1 MTSRS
6 VDLWAELIA
15 AEQEHFDRPSQQIQ
29 EPNIAVV
36 YRRQKPHSI
45 TPKDAEGFSIF
56 PILKNSVLLVWWF
69 VEGFELLTLICFQEA
84 IDFEFGGRT
93 SIAAVCAEIHPQ
105 QRKPG
110 RKAKPPL
117 PRGKKVEAP
126 NYEKERAYFQEVDD
140 FELMVESP
148 SPNKCST
155 WTVGIQT
162 DDVVISRLSSVLQ
175 KWLISKKLN
184 DSYAPPASLSK
195 ILETPAS
202 RKESAIRF
210 IYGSSTAKTP
220 EKTSL
225 RIPSGLYSSQNKR
238 IGFTIED
245 VSREQPLSEKG
256 IGEICPMDEEGCEDI
271 DVAVSKLS
279 LTSRPSS
286 VDGHTWDPFLAL
298 LAACGQS
305 APLTLLEILSNETQ
319 TIAKVGEGTF
329 GEAFK
334 VGENVCKIVPFDGD
348 FRVNG
353 ELQKKSE
360 ELLEEVIL
368 SGTLNSLRAHE
379 GHLLNSCSTFIQTMD
394 MRVCQGH
401 YDASL
406 LKAWEDWD
414 GKHGS
419 ENDHPKEFPEKQCYV
434 VFVQEHGGK
443 DLESFVLLNF
453 DEARS
458 LLSQASDLIFF
469 FWHCQPNIS
478 FIILTAKSEFQVT
491 LALAVTE
498 AAYEFE
504 HRDLHW
510 GNILLSR
517 KGLDTVQFTL
527 EGNEI
532 HVRTYGLLVSII
544 DFTLSRI
551 NTGEDILFLD
561 LSSDPELFEGPK
573 GDKQSDT
580 YRKMRDVTGEFW
592 EGSFPKT
599 NVLWLQYL
607 VDILL
612 LKKSYERSSKDE
624 RELRSLKKRLN
635 SYGSAREAT
644 SDAFFS
650 DLIINLQH

>member
-1 MTSRS
+1 MTSRAA
-6 VDLWAELIA
+6 DLWAELIV
-15 AEQEHFDRPSQQIQ
+15 AEKLQFDCPSDQPQ
-29 EPNIAVV
+29 EPNFAVV
-36 YRRQKPHSI
+36 YRRQKSHIIPQ
-45 TPKDAEGFSIF
+45 DADRRLS
-56 PILKNSVLLVWWF
+56 NSTSSYENRLSFLPVKRISWNRSLS
-69 VEGFELLTLICFQEA
+69 TR
-84 IDFEFGGRT
+84 GRT
-93 SIAAVCAEIHPQ
+93 SVAATVCAELHPQ
-105 QRKPG
+105 KRKPG

-117 PRGKKVEAP
+117 PRGKKVEAA
-126 NYEKERAYFQEVDD
+126 NYDKERAYFQEVDD

-148 SPNKCST
+148 SPNKCAT
-155 WTVGIQT
+155 WTTGIQT
-162 DDVVISRLSSVLQ
+162 DAIIISRLSSVLQ

-184 DSYAPPASLSK
+184 HTYAPPASLSK

-202 RKESAIRF
+202 RKESACGV
-210 IYGSSTAKTP
+210 IYGSANVKTP
-220 EKTSL
+220 EKKSL
-225 RIPSGLYSSQNKR
+225 QVPSGLYSTQNKHFGSR
-238 IGFTIED
+238 DED
-245 VSREQPLSEKG
+245 VSGGRPLSETG
-256 IGEICPMDEEGCEDI
+256 IGEICPMDEGGYEDI
-271 DVAVSKLS
+271 EVGVSKLS

-286 VDGHTWDPFLAL
+286 VDAHTWDPFLAL

-305 APLTLLEILSNETQ
+305 APLTLLEILSKYCEPQ

-334 VGENVCKIVPFDGD
+334 VGENVFKIVPFDGD
-348 FRVNG
+348 LRVNG
-353 ELQKKSE
+353 EIQKKSE

-453 DEARS
+453 NEAKS
-458 LLSQASDLIFF
+458 LLAQI
-469 FWHCQPNIS
+469 
-478 FIILTAKSEFQVT
+478 T
-491 LALAVTE
+491 LALAVSE

-510 GNILLSR
+510 GNILLRR

-612 LKKSYERSSKDE
+612 LKKSYERTSKDE
-624 RELRSLKKRLN
+624 RDLRSLKKRLN

-644 SDAFFS
+644 SDVFFS
-650 DLIINLQH
+650 DLFVIFQH

>member
-1 MTSRS
+1 MTSRA

-15 AEQEHFDRPSQQIQ
+15 GEQDQFDHPSEQPQ

-36 YRRQKPHSI
+36 YRRQKTNSI
-45 TPKDAEGFSIF
+45 TPKDAQGRESTSTSGNEKRLSFLPVKRISWNRS
-56 PILKNSVLLVWWF
+56 LS
-69 VEGFELLTLICFQEA
+69 TR
-84 IDFEFGGRT
+84 GRT
-93 SIAAVCAEIHPQ
+93 SIAAVCAELHPQ
-105 QRKPG
+105 QKKPG

-126 NYEKERAYFQEVDD
+126 NYDKERAYFQEVDE

-148 SPNKCST
+148 SPNKYST

-162 DDVVISRLSSVLQ
+162 DDIVISCLSSVLQ
-175 KWLISKKLN
+175 KWLISKRLN

-202 RKESAIRF
+202 RKESAYGF
-210 IYGSSTAKTP
+210 ICGSSNLKTP

-225 RIPSGLYSSQNKR
+225 RIPSGLYSTQNKR
-238 IGFTIED
+238 IGSTNEN
-245 VSREQPLSEKG
+245 VSTGKPLSERD
-256 IGEICPMDEEGCEDI
+256 IGEICPMDEEGCKDI

-286 VDGHTWDPFLAL
+286 VDAHTWDPFLAL

-305 APLTLLEILSNETQ
+305 APLTLFEILYKYCETQ
-319 TIAKVGEGTF
+319 TITKVGEGTY

-353 ELQKKSE
+353 EIQKKSE

-458 LLSQASDLIFF
+458 LLSQI
-469 FWHCQPNIS
+469 
-478 FIILTAKSEFQVT
+478 T
-491 LALAVTE
+491 LALAVSE

-517 KGLDTVQFTL
+517 KGLDTVQFSL
-527 EGNEI
+527 EGRDI
-532 HVRTYGLLVSII
+532 HVRTYGLSVSII

-612 LKKSYERSSKDE
+612 LKKTYERTSKDE
-624 RELRSLKKRLN
+624 RDLRSLKKRLN

-644 SDAFFS
+644 SDPFFS
-650 DLIINLQH
+650 DMFINLHH

>member
-1 MTSRS
+1 MVEFET

-15 AEQEHFDRPSQQIQ
+15 DEQNQFDRPSEQPQ

-36 YRRQKPHSI
+36 YRRQKPLSI
-45 TPKDAEGFSIF
+45 TPKDAEGRQSTSTCGNENRLSFLPVKRISWNRS
-56 PILKNSVLLVWWF
+56 LS
-69 VEGFELLTLICFQEA
+69 TR
-84 IDFEFGGRT
+84 GRT
-93 SIAAVCAEIHPQ
+93 SIAAVCAELHPQ

-117 PRGKKVEAP
+117 PRGKKVQAP
-126 NYEKERAYFQEVDD
+126 NYDKERAYFQEVDD

-148 SPNKCST
+148 SPNKSST

-202 RKESAIRF
+202 RKESAIGL
-210 IYGSSTAKTP
+210 IYGSSNVKTP

-225 RIPSGLYSSQNKR
+225 RIPSGLYSTQNKR
-238 IGFTIED
+238 IGFTNED
-245 VSREQPLSEKG
+245 VSTGQPLSERG
-256 IGEICPMDEEGCEDI
+256 IGEICSMDEEGCEDI

-305 APLTLLEILSNETQ
+305 APLTLLEILSKYCETQ
-319 TIAKVGEGTF
+319 TITKVGEGTY

-353 ELQKKSE
+353 EIQKKSE

-434 VFVQEHGGK
+434 VFVQEHGGE

-458 LLSQASDLIFF
+458 LLSQI
-469 FWHCQPNIS
+469 
-478 FIILTAKSEFQVT
+478 T
-491 LALAVTE
+491 LAMAVSE

-517 KGLDTVQFTL
+517 KGLDTVQYTL
-527 EGNEI
+527 EGKEI
-532 HVRTYGLLVSII
+532 HVRTYGLSVSII

-561 LSSDPELFEGPK
+561 LTSDPELFEGPK

-599 NVLWLQYL
+599 NALWLQYL

-612 LKKSYERSSKDE
+612 LKKSYERTSKDE
-624 RELRSLKKRLN
+624 RDLRSLKKRLN

-650 DLIINLQH
+650 DMFVNLQY

>member
-45 TPKDAEGFSIF
+45 TPKDAEGRQSTS
-56 PILKNSVLLVWWF
+56 NSGNENRLSFLPVKRISWNRSLS
-69 VEGFELLTLICFQEA
+69 TR
-84 IDFEFGGRT
+84 GRT

-126 NYEKERAYFQEVDD
+126 NYDKERAYFQEVDD
-140 FELMVESP
+140 FELTVESP

-238 IGFTIED
+238 IGFTNED

-256 IGEICPMDEEGCEDI
+256 IGEICPMDEEGYEDI

-279 LTSRPSS
+279 LTFRPSS

-305 APLTLLEILSNETQ
+305 APLTLLEILSKYCETQ

-458 LLSQASDLIFF
+458 LLSQ
-469 FWHCQPNIS
+469 
-478 FIILTAKSEFQVT
+478 VT
-491 LALAVTE
+491 LALAVSE

-644 SDAFFS
+644 SDVFFS